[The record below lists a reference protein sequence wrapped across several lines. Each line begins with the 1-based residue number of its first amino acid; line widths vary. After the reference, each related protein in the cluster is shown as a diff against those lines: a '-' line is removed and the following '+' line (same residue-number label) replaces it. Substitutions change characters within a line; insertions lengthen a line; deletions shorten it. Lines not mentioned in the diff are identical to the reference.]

1 MIKTLTTVFVAL
13 NALIWM
19 AFGPVFY
26 FATESAAAQL
36 DIALNS
42 PTALADFR
50 AMYGGMPLGG
60 GILMAMSLWRKEWI
74 KPVLMFIL
82 LGTAGLL
89 VGRLLTIASPGG
101 VDMKIYVFSVL
112 ELGTIVIGV
121 WLYREHDKG
130 LRA

>member
-1 MIKTLTTVFVAL
+1 MIKTLTTVFVAI
-13 NALIWM
+13 NALVWM

-60 GILMAMSLWRKEWI
+60 GILMAMALWRKEWS

-82 LGTAGLL
+82 LGTTGLL
-89 VGRLLTIASPGG
+89 VGRLITMVSPGG
-101 VDMKIYVFSVL
+101 VGTEIYVFSAL
-112 ELGTIVIGV
+112 EIGTIVIGL
-121 WLYREHDKG
+121 WLYREYDK
-130 LRA
+130 A